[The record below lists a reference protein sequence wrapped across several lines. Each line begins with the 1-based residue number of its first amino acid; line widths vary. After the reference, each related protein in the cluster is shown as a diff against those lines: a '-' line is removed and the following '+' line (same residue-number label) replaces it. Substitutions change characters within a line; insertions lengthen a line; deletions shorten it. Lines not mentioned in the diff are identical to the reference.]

1 MSLANI
7 LPQGYKASTYT
18 PTTQAPQRDNS
29 PLPAGLYTVEI
40 TAADVKPLK
49 SGRGTGLYLE
59 YTVID
64 PAPHARRKVWQ
75 SINIQHESPQAQD
88 IGLRELSNL
97 CLAIS
102 IENPDEN
109 SMFQKVLRI
118 RTNVKPAENGY
129 EARAEVKGYESA
141 GVPVKAA
148 PTHSPI
154 RTQQIK
160 AQSPNATAFD
170 DMKSDIPY

>member
-18 PTTQAPQRDNS
+18 ATTQAPQRDNS

-40 TAADVKPLK
+40 TGADVKPLK

-59 YTVID
+59 FTVID

-75 SINIQHESPQAQD
+75 SINIQHESQQAQD

-97 CLAIS
+97 CLAVG
-102 IENPDEN
+102 IEQPDEN
-109 SMFQKVLRI
+109 ALFQKVLRI

-141 GVPVKAA
+141 GVPVRTA
-148 PTHSPI
+148 PTHGEM

-170 DMKSDIPY
+170 GMASDIPY